1 MLPKHEKNQRA
12 GMTKVVHDLRY
23 QVWIQ
28 KQINEKAVKGAKHL
42 QNARGFVKIQVSSA
56 SFELKM
62 TNTCPTPV

>member
-1 MLPKHEKNQRA
+1 
-12 GMTKVVHDLRY
+12 MTKVVHDLRY